1 MAAVIWQRKK
11 NLLIALITGVVMAAV
26 PLGIILTVEMV
37 DHGRCREELTELE
50 DSQQSRK
57 PITAYGLNCNKSK
70 GDLILESDLIE
81 YSLYSEERLNGL
93 TSKDKLIGKELKIDV
108 EKGTIVDL
116 SMVHEQEKTADDV
129 RLHIYSDI
137 ELHSGIL
144 EGSVVD
150 IRITF
155 PNGEDYIIAE
165 HKKII
170 KRIEDS
176 ILINV
181 NEEEILKL
189 SSAKVDKSVYE
200 GARTYAIM
208 YAEEYQEAGISDYP
222 VNADVIELGNWDPN
236 LINKVFDEETTSKRN
251 VLESNMNKF
260 MS

>member
-108 EKGTIVDL
+108 E
-116 SMVHEQEKTADDV
+116 
-129 RLHIYSDI
+129 
-137 ELHSGIL
+137 
-144 EGSVVD
+144 
-150 IRITF
+150 
-155 PNGEDYIIAE
+155 
-165 HKKII
+165 
-170 KRIEDS
+170 
-176 ILINV
+176 
-181 NEEEILKL
+181 
-189 SSAKVDKSVYE
+189 
-200 GARTYAIM
+200 
-208 YAEEYQEAGISDYP
+208 
-222 VNADVIELGNWDPN
+222 
-236 LINKVFDEETTSKRN
+236 
-251 VLESNMNKF
+251 
-260 MS
+260 